1 MLELGGKGQGG
12 TMVMVRSGF
21 LKETVLPFL
30 RLWYTQ
36 EAQHWGGALQKCL
49 DVIP

>member
-1 MLELGGKGQGG
+1 MGGKDQEV
-12 TMVMVRSGF
+12 TMVMVCSGF

-30 RLWYTQ
+30 GLWYTQ
-36 EAQHWGGALQKCL
+36 EAQHWGGAMQKCL